1 MDFLSQLD
9 SSLLLAINGWHSAW
23 ADQFM
28 YAYSSKWVWIPMYV
42 SLVYFIFRNL
52 HWRTAL
58 GCAVAVA
65 LTIVFA
71 DQVCSHLIRPAAERL
86 RPSCLDNPISEYVH
100 IVNGYRSG
108 RYGFPSAHAANTFGL
123 ACLLTWV
130 FRNRALSTFMVLWA
144 LVTCYSRAY
153 LGVHYPGDLVVGAF
167 VGCVGATLCYW
178 LFVWLFRVTPPP
190 HTHGSSFTRKRLR
203 HVWIPIGVGVAT
215 MIVMALPVW

>member
-65 LTIVFA
+65 LTIVVCRSSLFA
-71 DQVCSHLIRPAAERL
+71 SH
-86 RPSCLDNPISEYVH
+86 PS
-100 IVNGYRSG
+100 GG
-108 RYGFPSAHAANTFGL
+108 
-123 ACLLTWV
+123 
-130 FRNRALSTFMVLWA
+130 
-144 LVTCYSRAY
+144 
-153 LGVHYPGDLVVGAF
+153 GAF
-167 VGCVGATLCYW
+167 
-178 LFVWLFRVTPPP
+178 TPVL
-190 HTHGSSFTRKRLR
+190 S
-203 HVWIPIGVGVAT
+203 
-215 MIVMALPVW
+215 